1 MKLWNKGYATEN
13 IVEKYTVGED
23 QALDLLLA
31 PYDVLGSLA
40 HAQML
45 QQVKLLSEEELE
57 QLQQGLKNIYREIEK
72 GDFTIEAGV
81 EDVHSQVELMLTRQ
95 LGDAGKKIHSARSR
109 NDQVLVDIKMYLRAE
124 VKTILEL
131 SRELFD
137 TLLQASEAHKA
148 VLIPGYTH
156 LQAAMPS
163 SFGLWFAAWAECLV
177 DDLRL
182 LLAAY
187 ETINQNP
194 LGSAA
199 GYGSSMPI
207 KRTLTTKLLGFPHM
221 HVNVINAQ
229 LSRGK
234 TEQALAFAM
243 AGFGNTL
250 GKLAMDVCLYNSQNF
265 GFLTF
270 PKELTTGSSIMPH
283 KKNPDVFE
291 LMRGKSNRLAAL
303 PNELLMLTSN
313 LPSGYHRDFQLLKE
327 ILFPAIGSL
336 KESLHVCNYM
346 LQRMEINPRAIED
359 ERYRYIYS
367 VEDVNKLVLSGVPF
381 REAYQQ
387 LGQAIEEGKYEPS
400 REVQHTHEGS
410 IGNLGNEQIEQ
421 KFREVAARFA
431 FEEWEKAFEEL
442 LK

>member
-1 MKLWNKGYATEN
+1 
-13 IVEKYTVGED
+13 
-23 QALDLLLA
+23 
-31 PYDVLGSLA
+31 
-40 HAQML
+40 
-45 QQVKLLSEEELE
+45 
-57 QLQQGLKNIYREIEK
+57 
-72 GDFTIEAGV
+72 
-81 EDVHSQVELMLTRQ
+81 
-95 LGDAGKKIHSARSR
+95 
-109 NDQVLVDIKMYLRAE
+109 
-124 VKTILEL
+124 
-131 SRELFD
+131 
-137 TLLQASEAHKA
+137 

-163 SFGLWFAAWAECLV
+163 SFGLWFAAYAECLI

-182 LLAAY
+182 LLGAY
-187 ETINQNP
+187 EIINQNP

-199 GYGSSMPI
+199 GYGSSMPVD
-207 KRTLTTKLLGFPHM
+207 RTLTTQLLGFQHM

-234 TEQALAFAM
+234 SEQALAFAM
-243 AGFGNTL
+243 AGLGSTL

-291 LMRGKSNRLAAL
+291 LMRGKANRLAAL
-303 PNELLMLTSN
+303 PNELLMLASN

-336 KESLHVCNYM
+336 KESLHMCSYM
-346 LQRMEINPRAIED
+346 LQRVVINTQAIED

-367 VEDVNKLVLSGVPF
+367 VEDVNKLVLEGVPF

-387 LGQAIEEGKYEPS
+387 VGKAIEEGKYEPAKT
-400 REVQHTHEGS
+400 VNHTHEGS
-410 IGNLGNEQIEQ
+410 IGNLGNELIEE
-421 KFREVAARFA
+421 KFNEVIARFA
-431 FEEWEKAFEEL
+431 FEEWEQAFEKL
-442 LK
+442 LQ